1 MAKPMTTP
9 NPFDQVAHAAFEA
22 LRSTVQQASRT
33 ADGLQQEAHD
43 FVERGTEQLGRAV
56 TPFVENPVLNSVTQ
70 LPMLRWFAAA
80 LGQVDVD
87 KVNQDVQRLRQ
98 QHPQKTRAELSQQLI
113 QEATL
118 KAAGIG
124 LATNILPP
132 VAALLFAVDIAALS
146 SLQAEMIF
154 RIAAIYDL
162 PLKDDARRGE
172 VLTIYGLS
180 FGGTSLIKTGLSVT
194 ELIPGVGAVIGASS
208 DAALLFTLGQA
219 VARFY
224 ETKFRRAA
232 GSER

>member
-1 MAKPMTTP
+1 MTAP
-9 NPFDQVAHAAFEA
+9 NPFEQVAHAAFEA
-22 LRSTVQQASRT
+22 FRSTTQQASKA
-33 ADGLQQEAHD
+33 ADDLQEEAHN

-56 TPFVENPVLNSVTQ
+56 TPLVENPVLNSVTQ

-80 LGQVDVD
+80 LGQVDVE
-87 KVNQDVQRLRQ
+87 KVNRDVEQLRQ
-98 QHPQKTRAELSQQLI
+98 QYPQKTRAELSQQLI

-132 VAALLFAVDIAALS
+132 VAAVLFAVDIAALS

-162 PLKDDARRGE
+162 PLKDEARRGE

-224 ETKFRRAA
+224 ETKFRRTA
-232 GSER
+232 GSGR

>member
-1 MAKPMTTP
+1 MTTP

-33 ADGLQQEAHD
+33 ADGLQKEAHD

-132 VAALLFAVDIAALS
+132 VAAVLFAVDIAALS

>member
-1 MAKPMTTP
+1 MTTP

-22 LRSTVQQASRT
+22 LRSTAQQASKT
-33 ADGLQQEAHD
+33 ADDLQQEAHN

-56 TPFVENPVLNSVTQ
+56 TPLVENPILNSVTQ

-87 KVNQDVQRLRQ
+87 RVDRDVQQLRQ
-98 QHPQKTRAELSQQLI
+98 QHPQKTRSELSQQLI

-132 VAALLFAVDIAALS
+132 VAAVLFAVDIAALS

-180 FGGTSLIKTGLSVT
+180 FGGTSLIKTGLSVA

-224 ETKFRRAA
+224 ETKFRRTT
-232 GSER
+232 GSEQ

>member
-1 MAKPMTTP
+1 MTTP
-9 NPFDQVAHAAFEA
+9 NPFEQVAHAAFEA
-22 LRSTVQQASRT
+22 LRSTAQQASKT
-33 ADGLQQEAHD
+33 ADDLQQEAHN
-43 FVERGTEQLGRAV
+43 FVERGTKQLGRTV
-56 TPFVENPVLNSVTQ
+56 TPFVENPILNSVTQ
-70 LPMLRWFAAA
+70 LPMLRWFSAA

-87 KVNQDVQRLRQ
+87 RVNRDVQQLRQ
-98 QHPQKTRAELSQQLI
+98 QHPQKTRSELSQQLI

-132 VAALLFAVDIAALS
+132 VAAVLFAVDIAALS

-180 FGGTSLIKTGLSVT
+180 FGGTSLIKTGLSVA

-224 ETKFRRAA
+224 ETKFRRTT
-232 GSER
+232 GSEQ

>member
-1 MAKPMTTP
+1 MTTP
-9 NPFDQVAHAAFEA
+9 NPFEQVAQAAFEA
-22 LRSTVQQASRT
+22 LRSTAQQASKT
-33 ADGLQQEAHD
+33 ADNLQQEAHN

-56 TPFVENPVLNSVTQ
+56 TPFVENPILNSVTQ

-87 KVNQDVQRLRQ
+87 KVNLDIQHLRQ
-98 QHPQKTRAELSQQLI
+98 KYPQKTRSELSQQLI

-132 VAALLFAVDIAALS
+132 VAAILFAVDIAALS

-180 FGGTSLIKTGLSVT
+180 FGGTSLIKTGLSVA

-224 ETKFRRAA
+224 ETKFRRTT
-232 GSER
+232 GFEQ

>member
-1 MAKPMTTP
+1 MTTP
-9 NPFDQVAHAAFEA
+9 NPFEQVAHAAFETF
-22 LRSTVQQASRT
+22 RSTTQQASKT
-33 ADGLQQEAHD
+33 ADDLQQEAHN

-56 TPFVENPVLNSVTQ
+56 APFAENPVLNSVTQ

-80 LGQVDVD
+80 LGQVNVD
-87 KVNQDVQRLRQ
+87 KVNQDVQKLRQ
-98 QHPQKTRAELSQQLI
+98 QYPQKTRSELSQKLI

-124 LATNILPP
+124 LVTNILPP
-132 VAALLFAVDIAALS
+132 VAAVLFAVDIAAVS

-162 PLKDDARRGE
+162 PLQDAARRGE

-194 ELIPGVGAVIGASS
+194 ELIPGVGAAIGASS

-219 VARFY
+219 VTRFY
-224 ETKFRRAA
+224 ETKFRRTT
-232 GSER
+232 GSQD

>member
-1 MAKPMTTP
+1 MTTP

-22 LRSTVQQASRT
+22 LRSTAQQASKT
-33 ADGLQQEAHD
+33 ADDLQQEAHN

-56 TPFVENPVLNSVTQ
+56 TPFVENPILNSVTQ
-70 LPMLRWFAAA
+70 LPILRWFAAA

-87 KVNQDVQRLRQ
+87 SVNRDVQQLRQ
-98 QHPQKTRAELSQQLI
+98 KHPQKTRSELSQQLI

-132 VAALLFAVDIAALS
+132 VAAILFAVDIAALS

-180 FGGTSLIKTGLSVT
+180 FGGTSLIKTGLSVA

-208 DAALLFTLGQA
+208 DAALLFALGQA

-224 ETKFRRAA
+224 ETKFRRTA
-232 GSER
+232 GSEP

>member
-1 MAKPMTTP
+1 MTTP
-9 NPFDQVAHAAFEA
+9 NPFNQVAHAAFEA
-22 LRSTVQQASRT
+22 LRSTAQQASKT
-33 ADGLQQEAHD
+33 ADNLQQEAHN

-56 TPFVENPVLNSVTQ
+56 TPLVENPILNSVTQ

-87 KVNQDVQRLRQ
+87 RVNRDVQQLRQ
-98 QHPQKTRAELSQQLI
+98 QHPQKTRSELSQQLI

-132 VAALLFAVDIAALS
+132 VAAILFAVDIAALS

-180 FGGTSLIKTGLSVT
+180 FGGTSLIKTGLSVA

-224 ETKFRRAA
+224 ETKFRRTT
-232 GSER
+232 GFEQ

>member
-1 MAKPMTTP
+1 MTAP
-9 NPFDQVAHAAFEA
+9 NSFDRVANAAFEA
-22 LRSTVQQASRT
+22 VRSTVQQASKT
-33 ADGLQQEAHD
+33 ADDLQQEAHD

-98 QHPQKTRAELSQQLI
+98 QYPQKTRSELSQQLI
-113 QEATL
+113 QEAAL

-162 PLKDDARRGE
+162 PLKDTARRGE

-219 VARFY
+219 VAQFY
-224 ETKFRRAA
+224 ETKFRRTT
-232 GSER
+232 GTQR

>member
-1 MAKPMTTP
+1 MTTP

-22 LRSTVQQASRT
+22 LRSTAQQASKT
-33 ADGLQQEAHD
+33 ADNLQQEAHN

-56 TPFVENPVLNSVTQ
+56 TPLIENPILNSVTQ

-87 KVNQDVQRLRQ
+87 RVNRDVQQLRQ
-98 QHPQKTRAELSQQLI
+98 QHPQKTRSELSQQLI

-132 VAALLFAVDIAALS
+132 VAAVLFAVDIAALS

-180 FGGTSLIKTGLSVT
+180 FGGTSLIKTGLSVA

-224 ETKFRRAA
+224 ETKFRRTT
-232 GSER
+232 GSEQ

>member
-1 MAKPMTTP
+1 MTTP
-9 NPFDQVAHAAFEA
+9 NPFEQVAHAAFES
-22 LRSTVQQASRT
+22 LRSTAQQASKT
-33 ADGLQQEAHD
+33 ADNLQQEAHN

-56 TPFVENPVLNSVTQ
+56 TPLVENPILNSVTQ

-87 KVNQDVQRLRQ
+87 RVNRDVQQLRQ
-98 QHPQKTRAELSQQLI
+98 QHPQKTRSELSQQLI

-132 VAALLFAVDIAALS
+132 VAAVLFAVDIAALS

-162 PLKDDARRGE
+162 PLKDDARQGE

-180 FGGTSLIKTGLSVT
+180 FGGTSLIKTGLSVA
-194 ELIPGVGAVIGASS
+194 ELIPGVGAVIGASC

-224 ETKFRRAA
+224 ETKFRRTT
-232 GSER
+232 GSEQ

>member
-1 MAKPMTTP
+1 MTSP
-9 NPFDQVAHAAFEA
+9 NPFDQAAHAAFEA
-22 LRSTVQQASRT
+22 LRSTAQQASKT
-33 ADGLQQEAHD
+33 ADDLQQNVHN
-43 FVERGTEQLGRAV
+43 FVEQGTEQLGRAV
-56 TPFVENPVLNSVTQ
+56 TPFVDNPILNSVTQ

-98 QHPQKTRAELSQQLI
+98 DYPQKTRSELTQQLI

-132 VAALLFAVDIAALS
+132 VAAVLFAVDIAALS

-162 PLKDDARRGE
+162 PLKDAARRGE
-172 VLTIYGLS
+172 VLSIYGLS

-224 ETKFRRAA
+224 ETKYRRAA
-232 GSER
+232 GTGG

>member
-1 MAKPMTTP
+1 MPAS
-9 NPFDQVAHAAFEA
+9 NPFDQFTHAAAEMA
-22 LRSTVQQASRT
+22 RSTVQQVEQT
-33 ADGLQQEAHD
+33 AEGFQRDAHN

-56 TPFVENPVLNSVTQ
+56 TPLVESPVLNTVTQ

-80 LGQVDVD
+80 LGQVDLAQ
-87 KVNQDVQRLRQ
+87 VNQDIQQLRQ
-98 QHPQKTRAELSQQLI
+98 KYPQKTRTELAQQLI
-113 QEATL
+113 QETTL

-124 LATNILPP
+124 LVTNILPP
-132 VAALLFAVDIAALS
+132 VAAMLFAVDIAALS
-146 SLQAEMIF
+146 ALQAEMIY

-162 PLKDDARRGE
+162 PLQDPTRRGE

-180 FGGTSLIKTGLSVT
+180 LGGTSVLKMGLSLP

-224 ETKFRRAA
+224 ETKYRRTVNP
-232 GSER
+232 

>member
-1 MAKPMTTP
+1 MTTP
-9 NPFDQVAHAAFEA
+9 NPFEQVAHAAFEA
-22 LRSTVQQASRT
+22 FRSTAQQASKA
-33 ADGLQQEAHD
+33 ADDLQEEAHN
-43 FVERGTEQLGRAV
+43 FVERGTEQLGRSV
-56 TPFVENPVLNSVTQ
+56 TPLVENPILNSVTQ

-80 LGQVDVD
+80 LGQVDVE
-87 KVNQDVQRLRQ
+87 KVNHDVEQLRQ
-98 QHPQKTRAELSQQLI
+98 QYPQKTRAELSQQLI

-132 VAALLFAVDIAALS
+132 VAAILFAVDIAALS

-162 PLKDDARRGE
+162 PLKDEARRGE

-180 FGGTSLIKTGLSVT
+180 FGGTSLIKTGLSVA
-194 ELIPGVGAVIGASS
+194 ELIPGVGAVVGASS
-208 DAALLFTLGQA
+208 DAALLFALGQA

-224 ETKFRRAA
+224 ETKFRRTA
-232 GSER
+232 GSGR

>member
-1 MAKPMTTP
+1 MTTP
-9 NPFDQVAHAAFEA
+9 NPFEQVAHAAFEA
-22 LRSTVQQASRT
+22 FRSTAQQASKA
-33 ADGLQQEAHD
+33 ADDLQEEAHN

-56 TPFVENPVLNSVTQ
+56 TPLVENPILNSVTQ

-80 LGQVDVD
+80 LGQVDVE
-87 KVNQDVQRLRQ
+87 KVNRDVEQLRQ
-98 QHPQKTRAELSQQLI
+98 QYPQKTRAELSQQLI

-132 VAALLFAVDIAALS
+132 VAAILFAVDIAALS

-162 PLKDDARRGE
+162 PLKDEARRGE

-180 FGGTSLIKTGLSVT
+180 FGGTSLIKTGLSVA
-194 ELIPGVGAVIGASS
+194 ELIPGVGAVVGASS
-208 DAALLFTLGQA
+208 DAALLFALGQA

-224 ETKFRRAA
+224 ETKFRRTA
-232 GSER
+232 GSGR

>member
-1 MAKPMTTP
+1 MTTP
-9 NPFDQVAHAAFEA
+9 NPFEQVAHAAFEA
-22 LRSTVQQASRT
+22 LRSTAQQASKT
-33 ADGLQQEAHD
+33 ADDLQQEAHN

-56 TPFVENPVLNSVTQ
+56 TPFVENPILNSVTQ

-87 KVNQDVQRLRQ
+87 RVNRDVQQLRQ
-98 QHPQKTRAELSQQLI
+98 QHPQKTRSELSQQLI

-132 VAALLFAVDIAALS
+132 VAAVLFAVDIAALS

-180 FGGTSLIKTGLSVT
+180 FGGTSLVKTGLSVA

-224 ETKFRRAA
+224 ETKFRRTT
-232 GSER
+232 GFEQ

>member
-1 MAKPMTTP
+1 MTTP
-9 NPFDQVAHAAFEA
+9 NPFNQVAHAAFEA
-22 LRSTVQQASRT
+22 LRSTAQQASKT
-33 ADGLQQEAHD
+33 ADNLQQEAHN

-56 TPFVENPVLNSVTQ
+56 TPFVENPIFNSVTQ

-87 KVNQDVQRLRQ
+87 RVNRDVQQLRQ
-98 QHPQKTRAELSQQLI
+98 QHPQKTRSELSQQLI

-132 VAALLFAVDIAALS
+132 VAAILFAVDIAALS

-162 PLKDDARRGE
+162 PLKDNARRGE

-180 FGGTSLIKTGLSVT
+180 FGGTSLIKTGLSVA

-224 ETKFRRAA
+224 ETKFRRTT
-232 GSER
+232 GFEQ

>member
-1 MAKPMTTP
+1 MTTP
-9 NPFDQVAHAAFEA
+9 NPFEQVAQAAFEA
-22 LRSTVQQASRT
+22 LRSTAQQASKT
-33 ADGLQQEAHD
+33 ADDLQQEAHN

-56 TPFVENPVLNSVTQ
+56 TPFVENPILNSVTQ

-87 KVNQDVQRLRQ
+87 KVNLDIQHLRQ
-98 QHPQKTRAELSQQLI
+98 KYPQKTRSELSQQLI

-132 VAALLFAVDIAALS
+132 VAAILFAVDIAALS

-180 FGGTSLIKTGLSVT
+180 FGGTSLIKTGLSVA

-224 ETKFRRAA
+224 ETKFRRTT
-232 GSER
+232 GSEP

>member
-1 MAKPMTTP
+1 MTTP
-9 NPFDQVAHAAFEA
+9 NPFNQVAHAAFEA
-22 LRSTVQQASRT
+22 LRSTAQQASKT
-33 ADGLQQEAHD
+33 ADNLQQEAHN

-56 TPFVENPVLNSVTQ
+56 KPFVENPILNSVTQ

-87 KVNQDVQRLRQ
+87 RVDRDVQQLRQ
-98 QHPQKTRAELSQQLI
+98 QHPQKTRSELSQQLI

-132 VAALLFAVDIAALS
+132 VAAVLFAVDIAALS

-180 FGGTSLIKTGLSVT
+180 FGGTSLIKTGLSVA

-224 ETKFRRAA
+224 ETKFRRTT
-232 GSER
+232 GSEQ

>member
-1 MAKPMTTP
+1 MTTP
-9 NPFDQVAHAAFEA
+9 NPFEQVAQAAFEA
-22 LRSTVQQASRT
+22 LRATAQQASKT
-33 ADGLQQEAHD
+33 ADDLQQEAHN

-56 TPFVENPVLNSVTQ
+56 TPFVENPILNSVTQ
-70 LPMLRWFAAA
+70 LPMLRWFASA

-87 KVNQDVQRLRQ
+87 KVNLDIQHLRQ
-98 QHPQKTRAELSQQLI
+98 KYPQKTRSELSQQLI

-132 VAALLFAVDIAALS
+132 VAAILFAVDIAALS

-180 FGGTSLIKTGLSVT
+180 FGGTSLIKTGLSVA

-224 ETKFRRAA
+224 ETKFRRTTE
-232 GSER
+232 SEP

>member
-1 MAKPMTTP
+1 MTTP

-22 LRSTVQQASRT
+22 LRSTAQQASKT
-33 ADGLQQEAHD
+33 ADDLQQEAHN

-56 TPFVENPVLNSVTQ
+56 TPFVENPILNSVTQ
-70 LPMLRWFAAA
+70 LPILRWFAAA

-87 KVNQDVQRLRQ
+87 SVNRDVQQLRQ
-98 QHPQKTRAELSQQLI
+98 KHPQKTRSELSQQLI

-132 VAALLFAVDIAALS
+132 VAAIFFAVDIAALS

-180 FGGTSLIKTGLSVT
+180 FGGTSLIKTGLSVA

-208 DAALLFTLGQA
+208 DAALLFALGQA

-224 ETKFRRAA
+224 ETKFRRTT
-232 GSER
+232 GSKQ

>member
-1 MAKPMTTP
+1 MTTP
-9 NPFDQVAHAAFEA
+9 NPFDQAAQAAFEA
-22 LRSTVQQASRT
+22 VRSTVQQASKS
-33 ADGLQQEAHD
+33 ADDFQQEAHD

-56 TPFVENPVLNSVTQ
+56 APFAENPVLNSVAQ

-80 LGQVDVD
+80 LGQVNVD
-87 KVNQDVQRLRQ
+87 KVNQDVQTLRQ
-98 QHPQKTRAELSQQLI
+98 KYPQKTRSELSQQLI
-113 QEATL
+113 QETTL

-132 VAALLFAVDIAALS
+132 VAAVLFAVDIAALS

-162 PLKDDARRGE
+162 PLKDAARRGE

-224 ETKFRRAA
+224 ETKFRRTT
-232 GSER
+232 GS

>member
-1 MAKPMTTP
+1 MTTP
-9 NPFDQVAHAAFEA
+9 NPFDQAAQAAFEA
-22 LRSTVQQASRT
+22 VRSTVQQASKS
-33 ADGLQQEAHD
+33 ADDFQQEAHD

-56 TPFVENPVLNSVTQ
+56 APFAENPVLNSVAQ
-70 LPMLRWFAAA
+70 LPMLRWLAAA
-80 LGQVDVD
+80 LGQVNVD
-87 KVNQDVQRLRQ
+87 KVNQDVQTLRQ
-98 QHPQKTRAELSQQLI
+98 KYPQKTRSELSQQLI
-113 QEATL
+113 QETTL

-132 VAALLFAVDIAALS
+132 VAAVLFAVDIAALS

-162 PLKDDARRGE
+162 PLKDAARRGE

-224 ETKFRRAA
+224 ETKFRRTT
-232 GSER
+232 GSQG